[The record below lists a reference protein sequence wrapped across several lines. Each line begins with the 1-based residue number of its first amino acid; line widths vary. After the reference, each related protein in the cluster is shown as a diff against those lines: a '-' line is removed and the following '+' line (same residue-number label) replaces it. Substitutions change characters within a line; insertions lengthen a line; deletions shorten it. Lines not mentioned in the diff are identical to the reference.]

1 MRGQFFRTPDPYT
14 GWLQSPATVLHE
26 APFMVVSTHAV
37 GVSVEPAVGIAVGA
51 VVLAVALVGDEVGA
65 AVGAELFMPGHA

>member
-1 MRGQFFRTPDPYT
+1 MRTIAPSAA
-14 GWLQSPATVLHE
+14 LLHSPATVLHGW
-26 APFMVVSTHAV
+26 PPKVVSTHAV
-37 GVSVEPAVGIAVGA
+37 GASVEPAVGIAVGA